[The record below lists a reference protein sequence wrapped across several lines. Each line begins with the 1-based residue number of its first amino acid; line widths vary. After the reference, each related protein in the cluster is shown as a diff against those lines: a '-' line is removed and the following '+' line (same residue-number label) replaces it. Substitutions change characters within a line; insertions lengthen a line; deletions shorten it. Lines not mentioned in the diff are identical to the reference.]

1 MDDDLIFA
9 IKLIATEH
17 DIFDDDSVNRLVEL
31 FNESESADIDELLE
45 NNFDF
50 ECYDEMEYSFGSRNY
65 MDAVNDLIIY
75 NNTEIIELI
84 NTNARR
90 LLQQQVTPAPPPT
103 NIFGGFMNM
112 GSWISSSLLPDN
124 NIYGM
129 LNNVFNDNVKVT
141 LTKNA
146 LDQLKDL
153 TFDEIKNEIEKDE
166 ACTICF
172 SNLENNREGEKY
184 VLLPCKHVFHSQCIK
199 EYLKEYN
206 HHCPICRE
214 ECGESAPKLD

>member
-1 MDDDLIFA
+1 MDDDLTFA
-9 IKLIATEH
+9 IKLLANEH
-17 DIFDDDSVNRLVEL
+17 DIFDDESINKLVEL
-31 FNESESADIDELLE
+31 FNGSESADIDDLLK

-50 ECYDEMEYSFGSRNY
+50 ECYDEMEYTFGSNNY
-65 MDAVNDLIIY
+65 IEAIDDLIIH
-75 NNTEIIELI
+75 NNTETVELI

-90 LLQQQVTPAPPPT
+90 LLQQQVTPIPPIT
-103 NIFGGFMNM
+103 NIFGGLMNTTP
-112 GSWISSSLLPDN
+112 WIMSSILPDQ

-146 LDQLKDL
+146 LDQLDDL
-153 TFDEIKNEIEKDE
+153 TYEDIKNEIEQDE
-166 ACTICF
+166 ACAICF
-172 SNLENNREGEKY
+172 SNLENNKEEEKY
-184 VLLPCKHVFHSQCIK
+184 ILLPCKHVFHSQCIK
-199 EYLKEYN
+199 EYLKDYN